1 MTLANKV
8 LYEFGEFR
16 FDPADQS
23 LSCRDRTLSLTPK
36 ALEILLVLVQNGNRL
51 TRKEDLMHRVW
62 PDSFVEE
69 ANLTVNISALRKLLG
84 VTPDGQQ
91 YIETVPKRGYRFAAP
106 VREIPD
112 PDVATKP
119 DESPQIAEGLNVPAT
134 SSDDFQPPAAIPQKR
149 VPASPRYLRVVATGI
164 IAILTLTTAYFAYRL
179 RNVPAK
185 TAPQPRR
192 LAILPFENLRG
203 EPSDDFL
210 AFSLADAVITKLGYV
225 SSLRVRPSYAV
236 RKYTSQNV
244 DIPKIAAELNA
255 DTLLTG
261 TFLHEGKTLRIS
273 CQLVD
278 VASTE
283 ILWKGG
289 FDLEYDKL
297 LTVQDRV
304 SQQVVH
310 GLELTLSPSEGE
322 RLEIEAAPN
331 AVAYEHYLHGVDLY
345 SKGDYT
351 TAIRVL
357 EKSAELDPNYALTW
371 AHLGRSYTAD
381 ASFRLGGEQEYK
393 KAQAA
398 FERALRLE
406 PQQIDT
412 HIYLANM
419 FTDTGKVE
427 QAVPLLRAALK
438 TNPNHAEIHWELGY
452 AYRFAG
458 MLEQS
463 AAECERA
470 RQLDP
475 GVKLGSSV
483 LNAYLYLGQYDRFL
497 EALPARDDLPLVIFY
512 RGLGEYYKGNLQQAA
527 GHFERGFELD
537 PSLLQSQI
545 GEAMSFAIN
554 HNVPKGIKVLRSME
568 ERTIARG
575 VGDPEAIYKVAQ
587 AYVLLGEKSAGL
599 RLLKYSVNTGFFP
612 YPYLAND
619 PLLGGLKADKEFSL
633 VLDKAR
639 QRHESFKTSFF

>member
-1 MTLANKV
+1 MPLANKV

-16 FDPADQS
+16 FDPADHS
-23 LSCRDRTLSLTPK
+23 LASGDRTVSLTPK
-36 ALEILLVLVQNGNRL
+36 ILEILLVLVQNGNRL
-51 TRKEDLMHRVW
+51 TTKEELMQRVW

-84 VTPDGQQ
+84 VTPAGQP
-91 YIETVPKRGYRFAAP
+91 YIETLSKRGYRFVAP
-106 VREIPD
+106 VRELRD
-112 PDVATKP
+112 PDVAADP
-119 DESPQIAEGLNVPAT
+119 SQ
-134 SSDDFQPPAAIPQKR
+134 SSDLAGAPEASADKFQSPAPLPEKTAVAGLR
-149 VPASPRYLRVVATGI
+149 RYLKVLATVIFAMLILATG
-164 IAILTLTTAYFAYRL
+164 YFTHLL
-179 RNVPAK
+179 RNVPAR
-185 TAPQPRR
+185 TVPQARR
-192 LAILPFENLRG
+192 LAVLPFQNLRG

-210 AFSLADAVITKLGYV
+210 SFSLADAVITKLGYV

-236 RKYTSQNV
+236 QKYTSQNV
-244 DIPKIAAELNA
+244 DIPKIASELNA

-261 TFLHEGKTLRIS
+261 TFLHEGKTLRIAY
-273 CQLVD
+273 QLVD
-278 VASTE
+278 VQSTE

-304 SQQVVH
+304 SQQVVR
-310 GLELTLSPSEGE
+310 GLELTLSPSEEE
-322 RLEIEAAPN
+322 RLKVEAARDPQ
-331 AVAYEHYLHGVDLY
+331 AYEYYLHGVDLY

-351 TAIRVL
+351 TAIGL
-357 EKSAELDPNYALTW
+357 LDKSAELDPNYALTW

-381 ASFRLGGEQEYK
+381 ASFRLGGEKQYK

-398 FERALRLE
+398 FERALALE
-406 PQQIDT
+406 PQQIEARV
-412 HIYLANM
+412 YLANM
-419 FTDTGKVE
+419 FSDTGKVE
-427 QAVPLLRAALK
+427 QAVPLLRAALQ
-438 TNPNHAEIHWELGY
+438 TNPNHAEVHWELGY

-497 EALPARDDLPLVIFY
+497 QSLPVRDDLPLVIFY

-527 GHFERGFELD
+527 EHFDRAFALD

-545 GEAMSFAIN
+545 GKALSFAISQDR
-554 HNVPKGIKVLRSME
+554 PKGVKMLRSVE

-575 VGDPEAIYKVAQ
+575 VGDPEAIYKLAQ
-587 AYVLLGEKSAGL
+587 ADALLGEKTAGL
-599 RLLKYSVNTGFFP
+599 RLLEYSVDTGFFP
-612 YPYLAND
+612 YPYLVND
-619 PLLGGLKADKEFSL
+619 SLLDSLKSTKEFS
-633 VLDKAR
+633 VILDKAR
-639 QRHESFKTSFF
+639 QRHESFKSAFF